1 MKAPTFPKGFA
12 GGSTG
17 MSIVQDAP
25 INTSASTVESPILSP
40 DASNQDHP
48 RAMGKNLLLPTTE
61 ALPTPVRVKRLLF
74 YLEGYDAH
82 CYIELLSGFVQ
93 GFRLHFQGAQLDQFS
108 DNLPSAFQHDN
119 MSWEAR
125 FAKGL
130 FEALWTPPI
139 C

>member
-1 MKAPTFPKGFA
+1 MESVVGPHDTTGYQSPSPFGPPQGASLRELNMKAPTFPKGFA

-82 CYIELLSGFVQ
+82 CYKELLSGFV
-93 GFRLHFQGAQLDQFS
+93 
-108 DNLPSAFQHDN
+108 
-119 MSWEAR
+119 
-125 FAKGL
+125 
-130 FEALWTPPI
+130 
-139 C
+139 